1 MKHLLAVV
9 AFVLGTAL
17 PAGAANYPTPP
28 PENLGTPFT
37 GAPVTPSWFGRW
49 RETGDSNTGVVWQ
62 MFSKRAAACRT
73 LVAGRTT
80 CFVIR
85 VPGQSGI
92 WAGAITL
99 SRGKVVFRMT
109 YRPRPNTIGCFADD
123 EYTYR
128 LSKKQILILHGASS
142 SCMWE
147 PTEHFPIHLERMATR

>member
-9 AFVLGTAL
+9 AVVLGTAL
-17 PAGAANYPTPP
+17 PAGAASYPTPP
-28 PENLGTPFT
+28 PENLATSFT
-37 GAPVTPSWFGRW
+37 GSPVTPRWFGKW
-49 RETGDSNTGVVWQ
+49 LETGDSNSGVAWQ
-62 MFSKRAAACRT
+62 IFPKWAAACRT

-109 YRPRPNTIGCFADD
+109 YRPRPNTVGCFADD

-128 LSKKQILILHGASS
+128 LSKKQILILHGGSN

-147 PTEHFPIHLERMATR
+147 PTEHFPVHLKRMPAG